1 MVYIL
6 HLASNIFHFFTG
18 HYFQQPADPTLTSKS
33 QTMKNIVVL
42 GGSYAGITAS
52 HGILKQHSKTGPFK
66 VTLVSPSTHHY
77 GNMAAARGILPD
89 QFTDDQ
95 LFAPIAPGFAQYP
108 KSQFEFILATAESL
122 DTKAKT
128 VGISSATTGHKIT
141 LSYDYL
147 ILAAGTRTTEPTPF
161 KGLGSTEA
169 TKVALHN
176 FQAQVAKAK
185 KIVVAGA
192 GITGVEVAG
201 ELGYWSP
208 SKEIILVSIS
218 AQNTPFLLANMYCMH
233 IALINAQNPPS
244 KARIYGPTC
253 HSRTPLPPR
262 LNQIPRKSR
271 LLIPNTGWRNN
282 TQTLKW

>member
-6 HLASNIFHFFTG
+6 HLVSNIFHFFTG

-33 QTMKNIVVL
+33 QTMKNIVIL
-42 GGSYAGITAS
+42 GGSYAGITAA
-52 HGILKQHSKTGPFK
+52 HGILKQHLKTRPFK
-66 VTLVSPSTHHY
+66 VILVSPSTHHY

-95 LFAPIAPGFAQYP
+95 LFVPIAPGFTQYP
-108 KSQFEFILATAESL
+108 KSQFEFILASAESL
-122 DTKAKT
+122 DVKAKT
-128 VGISSATTGHKIT
+128 VEISTSAGHKTI

-147 ILAAGTRTTEPTPF
+147 ILATGTRTTEPTPF
-161 KGLGSTEA
+161 KGLGSTET
-169 TKVALHN
+169 TKAALHD
-176 FQAQVAKAK
+176 FQARVAKAK

-218 AQNTPFLLANMYCMH
+218 AQNMPS
-233 IALINAQNPPS
+233 PP
-244 KARIYGPTC
+244 C
-253 HSRTPLPPR
+253 
-262 LNQIPRKSR
+262 
-271 LLIPNTGWRNN
+271 
-282 TQTLKW
+282 